1 MKHKI
6 LLVEDDVNTLNGLSE
21 ILIDEGY
28 DIGKA
33 KNASQAMK
41 AIQDREYELI
51 LLDYLLPDQDGLS
64 VSGKILA
71 DQPGLPI
78 IMMTAFGTIKNA
90 VEAMKLGI
98 FDYLTKPINLDE
110 LLIQIP
116 RALESRRLERENQD
130 LRQKINQ
137 TYSFDNIVGISGK
150 MQSVFAKVT
159 KVANSDATVLLRGES
174 GTGKELVARAIHF
187 QRRRREQPMVE
198 INCASIPESLLESDL
213 FGHEKWAFTGAY
225 KTKKGRFELAHRG
238 TIFLD
243 EIGDLPLSLQAKL
256 LRVLQ
261 ERTFSRVGGV
271 ENIEVDVRL
280 VAATNADL
288 EEKMKANLFRED
300 LYYRLNV
307 IPIILPPL
315 RERLED
321 IGPLTHHFVA
331 KYAHKDNRQIAGLT
345 DEAMALM
352 MAYDWPGNVREL
364 ENAIENA
371 VVMCESQK
379 IGIDDLP
386 GYLKGRR
393 ATDSPVF
400 DAILNDSSLSYKDK
414 LEACEREII
423 RQALADNQNNKTH
436 AARKLGFTLR
446 TLRNKTNKYN
456 L

>member
-1 MKHKI
+1 MK
-6 LLVEDDVNTLNGLSE
+6 SE
-21 ILIDEGY
+21 
-28 DIGKA
+28 
-33 KNASQAMK
+33 
-41 AIQDREYELI
+41 R
-51 LLDYLLPDQDGLS
+51 
-64 VSGKILA
+64 
-71 DQPGLPI
+71 
-78 IMMTAFGTIKNA
+78 
-90 VEAMKLGI
+90 
-98 FDYLTKPINLDE
+98 
-110 LLIQIP
+110 
-116 RALESRRLERENQD
+116 
-130 LRQKINQ
+130 
-137 TYSFDNIVGISGK
+137 
-150 MQSVFAKVT
+150 
-159 KVANSDATVLLRGES
+159 
-174 GTGKELVARAIHF
+174 
-187 QRRRREQPMVE
+187 
-198 INCASIPESLLESDL
+198 
-213 FGHEKWAFTGAY
+213 AFTGAY

>member
-159 KVANSDATVLLRGES
+159 KVANSDA
-174 GTGKELVARAIHF
+174 
-187 QRRRREQPMVE
+187 
-198 INCASIPESLLESDL
+198 
-213 FGHEKWAFTGAY
+213 
-225 KTKKGRFELAHRG
+225 
-238 TIFLD
+238 
-243 EIGDLPLSLQAKL
+243 
-256 LRVLQ
+256 
-261 ERTFSRVGGV
+261 
-271 ENIEVDVRL
+271 
-280 VAATNADL
+280 
-288 EEKMKANLFRED
+288 
-300 LYYRLNV
+300 
-307 IPIILPPL
+307 
-315 RERLED
+315 
-321 IGPLTHHFVA
+321 
-331 KYAHKDNRQIAGLT
+331 
-345 DEAMALM
+345 
-352 MAYDWPGNVREL
+352 
-364 ENAIENA
+364 
-371 VVMCESQK
+371 
-379 IGIDDLP
+379 
-386 GYLKGRR
+386 
-393 ATDSPVF
+393 
-400 DAILNDSSLSYKDK
+400 
-414 LEACEREII
+414 
-423 RQALADNQNNKTH
+423 
-436 AARKLGFTLR
+436 
-446 TLRNKTNKYN
+446 
-456 L
+456 

>member
-187 QRRRREQPMVE
+187 QSRRREQPMVE
-198 INCASIPESLLESDL
+198 INCASIPESLLESEL
-213 FGHEKWAFTGAY
+213 FGHEKGAFTGAY

-307 IPIILPPL
+307 IPIILPP
-315 RERLED
+315 RSVHTTE
-321 IGPLTHHFVA
+321 
-331 KYAHKDNRQIAGLT
+331 
-345 DEAMALM
+345 
-352 MAYDWPGNVREL
+352 
-364 ENAIENA
+364 
-371 VVMCESQK
+371 
-379 IGIDDLP
+379 
-386 GYLKGRR
+386 
-393 ATDSPVF
+393 
-400 DAILNDSSLSYKDK
+400 
-414 LEACEREII
+414 
-423 RQALADNQNNKTH
+423 
-436 AARKLGFTLR
+436 
-446 TLRNKTNKYN
+446 
-456 L
+456 